1 MYVKQ
6 FLNLFAFRDK
16 FKVILIDLTQP
27 LNRNGLRVFV
37 IYMRMNMSEP
47 LNCRHCGSSN
57 LIRQVGDDEPTS
69 IHYGRLVC
77 GDCNKWIKWIP
88 KPKQKLSPVIR
99 VTEDR
104 IIAHNLKQQ
113 M

>member
-37 IYMRMNMSEP
+37 ISVKVNMSEVLICP
-47 LNCRHCGSSN
+47 HCHSAN
-57 LIRQVGDDEPTS
+57 LISQVGDDEPTV
-69 IHYGRLVC
+69 HFGRLSC

-88 KPKQKLSPVIR
+88 KPRPSITKA
-99 VTEDR
+99 TEGKVS
-104 IIAHNLKQQ
+104 AGKC
-113 M
+113 